1 MRNGRIPTDRL
12 GDVLDARHGED
23 RRSFEGSQ
31 LEGSLDLTPR
41 MNQRPQVGALEPH
54 AATEEQAT
62 GARLVCLSAGLVKVS

>member
-1 MRNGRIPTDRL
+1 MRTRSETALSGALSETAL
-12 GDVLDARHGED
+12 GLSEVVF
-23 RRSFEGSQ
+23 SGSQ